1 MKIEVSKWIFDDTCA
16 YKIKSLTKCCDE
28 IINSDVITLAN
39 DYENGDDSDYSVK
52 LRDVNYEYDSY
63 DGDYYDYTTY
73 ESIQYCPFCG
83 ERIDVKIVE
92 IIDKNDEYLE
102 LTQTRE
108 ELWDKYKKTDSI
120 KKSNKLQLEV
130 RELDKKIN
138 EIHTNHDLKGEI

>member
-102 LTQTRE
+102 LIQTRD
-108 ELWDKYKKTDSI
+108 ELWSKHMKTDSI
-120 KKSNKLQLEV
+120 KKANKLQLEV